1 VFNIASAGPQFIAPF
16 IAPVFLGLNLL
27 GSGANQDNFAA
38 LFVFAAIFSAI
49 GALLVL
55 PIKAVR

>member
-1 VFNIASAGPQFIAPF
+1 M
-16 IAPVFLGLNLL
+16 FLGLNLH